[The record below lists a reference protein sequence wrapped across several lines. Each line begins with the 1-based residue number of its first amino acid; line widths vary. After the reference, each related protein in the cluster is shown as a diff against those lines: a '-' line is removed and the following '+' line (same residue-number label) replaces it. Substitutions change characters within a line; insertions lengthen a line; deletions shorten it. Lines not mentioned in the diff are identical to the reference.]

1 MRDLLIAGN
10 WKMNG
15 NSILASELVDGIIKG
30 LDASSSCNLLLCPP
44 FPYLNLV
51 SQGIMNSPISLGAQ
65 NLSQHASGAY
75 TGEVSAEMLKD
86 IGCEY
91 VIVGHSERR
100 VLMGETNKII
110 TKKFTTAIKNNLKPI
125 LCIGESL
132 KERKQDLTTSVI
144 SEQLNAVLNKID
156 VNDLK
161 NAVIAYEPVWAIG
174 TGLTATP
181 DEAQDVH
188 AHIRAEISK
197 SSKKVAEN
205 IQILYGGSV
214 NGNNAGS
221 LFSMPDIDGGLIGG
235 ASLTSLEFL
244 SITKATNK

>member
-1 MRDLLIAGN
+1 MRDLLIVGN
-10 WKMNG
+10 WKMHG
-15 NSILASELVDGIIKG
+15 NTIMISELVDEIIDG
-30 LDASSSCNLLLCPP
+30 LDASSSCNLLLCSP
-44 FPYLNLV
+44 FPYLGLV
-51 SQGIMNSPISLGAQ
+51 SQRIINSPISLGAQ
-65 NLSQHASGAY
+65 NLSQHTSGPY

-86 IGCEY
+86 LGCEY

-100 VLMGETNKII
+100 ELMGETNKII
-110 TKKFTTAIKNNLKPI
+110 ANKFITAIKSHLKPI

-132 KERKQDLTTSVI
+132 DERKQGMTTSVI
-144 SEQLNAVLNKID
+144 SDQLNTVLNEID
-156 VNDLK
+156 SNDLS

-188 AHIRAEISK
+188 AHIRAEINK

-244 SITKATNK
+244 SIAKATNK

>member
-15 NSILASELVDGIIKG
+15 NTIMVAELVNGIIKD
-30 LDASSSCNLLLCPP
+30 LDALSSCNILLCPP
-44 FPYLNLV
+44 FPYINLV
-51 SQGIMNSPISLGAQ
+51 SQHIINSPIYLGAQ
-65 NLSQHASGAY
+65 NLSEHASGPF

-86 IGCEY
+86 LGCQY

-100 VLMGETNKII
+100 VLMGETNEII
-110 TKKFTTAIKNNLKPI
+110 AKKFITAVKSNLIPI
-125 LCIGESL
+125 LCIGESMD
-132 KERKQDLTTSVI
+132 EREQGLTASVI
-144 SEQLNAVLNKID
+144 SNQLNAILNKI
-156 VNDLK
+156 NTSDLSG
-161 NAVIAYEPVWAIG
+161 AVIAYEPIWAIG
-174 TGLTATP
+174 TGMTATP
-181 DEAQDVH
+181 DEAQEVH
-188 AHIRAEISK
+188 AHIRAEINK

-214 NGNNAGS
+214 NGSNADS

-244 SITKATNK
+244 SIVKATNK

>member
-1 MRDLLIAGN
+1 MRDLLIVGN
-10 WKMNG
+10 WKMHG
-15 NSILASELVDGIIKG
+15 NTIMISELVDEIIDG
-30 LDASSSCNLLLCPP
+30 LDASSSCNLLLCSP
-44 FPYLNLV
+44 FPYLGLV
-51 SQGIMNSPISLGAQ
+51 SQRIINSPIFLGAQ
-65 NLSQHASGAY
+65 NLSQHTSGPY

-86 IGCEY
+86 LGCEY

-100 VLMGETNKII
+100 ELMGETNKII
-110 TKKFTTAIKNNLKPI
+110 ANKFITAIKSHLKPI

-132 KERKQDLTTSVI
+132 DERKQGMTTSVI
-144 SEQLNAVLNKID
+144 SDQLNTVLNEID
-156 VNDLK
+156 SNDLS

-188 AHIRAEISK
+188 AHIRAEINK

-244 SITKATNK
+244 SIAKATNK

>member
-1 MRDLLIAGN
+1 MRDLLIVGN
-10 WKMNG
+10 WKMHG
-15 NSILASELVDGIIKG
+15 NTIMISELVDEIIDG
-30 LDASSSCNLLLCPP
+30 LDASSSCNLLLCSP
-44 FPYLNLV
+44 FPYLGLV
-51 SQGIMNSPISLGAQ
+51 SQRIINSPISLGAQ
-65 NLSQHASGAY
+65 NLSQHTSGPY

-86 IGCEY
+86 MGCEY

-100 VLMGETNKII
+100 ELMGETNKII
-110 TKKFTTAIKNNLKPI
+110 ANKFITAIKSHLKPI

-132 KERKQDLTTSVI
+132 DERKQGMTTSVI
-144 SEQLNAVLNKID
+144 SDQLNTVLNEID
-156 VNDLK
+156 SNDLS

-188 AHIRAEISK
+188 AHIRAEINK

-244 SITKATNK
+244 SIAKATNK

>member
-15 NSILASELVDGIIKG
+15 NTIMVAELVDGIIKD
-30 LDASSSCNLLLCPP
+30 LDALSSCNLLLCPP
-44 FPYLNLV
+44 FPYISLV
-51 SQGIMNSPISLGAQ
+51 SQQIINSPISLGAQ
-65 NLSQHASGAY
+65 NLSHQLSGPF

-86 IGCEY
+86 VGCQY

-100 VLMGETNKII
+100 VMMGETNEII
-110 TKKFTTAIKNNLKPI
+110 AKKFITAVKNNLIPI
-125 LCIGESL
+125 LCIGESMD
-132 KERKQDLTTSVI
+132 ERKQGLTASVI
-144 SEQLNAVLNKID
+144 SNQLNAILNKID
-156 VNDLK
+156 SSDLSS
-161 NAVIAYEPVWAIG
+161 AVIAYEPIWAIG
-174 TGLTATP
+174 TGMTATP
-181 DEAQDVH
+181 DEAQEVH
-188 AHIRAEISK
+188 AHIRAEINK

-214 NGNNAGS
+214 NGSNADS

-244 SITKATNK
+244 SIVKATNK

>member
-1 MRDLLIAGN
+1 MRDLLIVGN
-10 WKMNG
+10 WKMHG
-15 NSILASELVDGIIKG
+15 NTIMISELVDEIIDG
-30 LDASSSCNLLLCPP
+30 LDASSSCNLLLCSP
-44 FPYLNLV
+44 FPYLGLV
-51 SQGIMNSPISLGAQ
+51 SQRIINSPIFLGAQ
-65 NLSQHASGAY
+65 NLSQHTSGPY

-86 IGCEY
+86 LGCEY

-100 VLMGETNKII
+100 ELMGETNKII
-110 TKKFTTAIKNNLKPI
+110 ANKFITAIKSHLKPI

-132 KERKQDLTTSVI
+132 DERKQGMTTSVI
-144 SEQLNAVLNKID
+144 SDQLNTVLNEID
-156 VNDLK
+156 SNDLS

-244 SITKATNK
+244 SIAKATNK

>member
-1 MRDLLIAGN
+1 MRDLLIVGN
-10 WKMNG
+10 WKMHG
-15 NSILASELVDGIIKG
+15 NTIMISELVDEIIDG
-30 LDASSSCNLLLCPP
+30 LDASSSCNLLLCSP
-44 FPYLNLV
+44 FPYLGLV
-51 SQGIMNSPISLGAQ
+51 SQRIINSPISLGAQ
-65 NLSQHASGAY
+65 NLSQHTSGPY

-86 IGCEY
+86 MGCEY

-100 VLMGETNKII
+100 ELMGETNKII
-110 TKKFTTAIKNNLKPI
+110 ANKFITAIKSHLKPI

-132 KERKQDLTTSVI
+132 DERKQGMTTSVI
-144 SEQLNAVLNKID
+144 SDQLNTVLNEID
-156 VNDLK
+156 SNDLS

-188 AHIRAEISK
+188 AHIRAEINK

-214 NGNNAGS
+214 NGSNAGS

-244 SITKATNK
+244 SIAKATNK

>member
-15 NSILASELVDGIIKG
+15 NTIMVAELVDGIIKD

-44 FPYLNLV
+44 FPYISLV
-51 SQGIMNSPISLGAQ
+51 SQQIINSPISLGAQ
-65 NLSQHASGAY
+65 NLSHQLSGPF

-86 IGCEY
+86 VGCQY

-100 VLMGETNKII
+100 VMMGETNEII
-110 TKKFTTAIKNNLKPI
+110 AKKFITAVKNNLIPI
-125 LCIGESL
+125 LCIGESMD
-132 KERKQDLTTSVI
+132 ERKQGLTASVI
-144 SEQLNAVLNKID
+144 SNQLNAILNKID
-156 VNDLK
+156 SSDLSS
-161 NAVIAYEPVWAIG
+161 AVIAYEPIWAIG
-174 TGLTATP
+174 TGMTATP
-181 DEAQDVH
+181 DEAQEVH
-188 AHIRAEISK
+188 AHIRAEINK

-214 NGNNAGS
+214 NGSNANS

-244 SITKATNK
+244 SIVKATNK